1 MIAVKIIVSCAPVLL
16 FMAFLILL
24 DSFKLIKKH
33 LILIC
38 LIWGMISAVISYYL
52 NTSLISGSF
61 YFERNLAF
69 KIFPPFVEETL
80 KIFVILILVKWN
92 RIGFL
97 IDGAIYGF
105 GVGAGFSL
113 IENLYYLYQI
123 DSDNIL
129 LWIVRGFGTAIMH
142 GGTVTMATM
151 IIMLAISRQKNSFLS
166 AISGWFIAVCFH
178 FLYNRF
184 YFSPVIS
191 TLIILVTL
199 PSFIIYVFNLNENS
213 LRNWLEIE
221 FDAEVKMLQMIKKG
235 KFASTRYGEYLLT
248 IKGRFSP
255 LVVFDMLS
263 YISLFL
269 ELSIKAKRN
278 LLLKESGFE
287 VIKIPGL
294 DSYFKEMKSLRKSI
308 GKTGLMAIRPILR
321 MSKKDL
327 WKLSLLE

>member
-1 MIAVKIIVSCAPVLL
+1 MS
-16 FMAFLILL
+16 
-24 DSFKLIKKH
+24 
-33 LILIC
+33 
-38 LIWGMISAVISYYL
+38 SAVLSYYL
-52 NTSLISGSF
+52 NTSLINGSF
-61 YFERNLAF
+61 YVERNIAL
-69 KIFPPFVEETL
+69 KIFPPFVEESL

-97 IDGAIYGF
+97 IDGAIYAF
-105 GVGAGFSL
+105 
-113 IENLYYLYQI
+113 
-123 DSDNIL
+123 
-129 LWIVRGFGTAIMH
+129 
-142 GGTVTMATM
+142 
-151 IIMLAISRQKNSFLS
+151 
-166 AISGWFIAVCFH
+166 GWFIAVCFH

-191 TLIILVTL
+191 TLIILITL
-199 PSFIIYVFNLNENS
+199 PSFIIFIFSSNENS

-221 FDAEVKMLQMIKKG
+221 FDAEVKMLQMIRKG

-248 IKGRFSP
+248 IKSRFSP
-255 LVVFDMLS
+255 LVVFDMLT

-308 GKTGLMAIRPILR
+308 GKTGLVAIHPILR